1 MQTLYLCQLKYVKN
15 LRQKVNRSC
24 MNQSTIKIDVLLDPN
39 KIPEQISWVAS
50 DSTADMAQKAKA
62 MCIAFW
68 DGADKTALRI
78 DLWTKDM
85 MMDEMADFYYQMLM
99 TMADTFKRATQQK
112 ELSDDMKK
120 FAKEF
125 FDKFRAIQLKEQQ

>member
-1 MQTLYLCQLKYVKN
+1 
-15 LRQKVNRSC
+15 
-24 MNQSTIKIDVLLDPN
+24 MNHSTIKIDVLLDPN
-39 KIPEQISWVAS
+39 KVPEQISWSAS

-99 TMADTFKRATQQK
+99 TMADTFKRATQQQ
-112 ELSDDMKK
+112 EMSDDMKT
-120 FAKEF
+120 FAKAF
-125 FDKFRAIQLKEQQ
+125 FDKFRAIQLKENK